1 MTNFNI
7 TNICSFVED
16 LEKRLKKKEAL
27 FEQMFVC
34 FKSAHVS
41 FDVKNRRQ
49 MEALFKQIFENFR
62 DMKVSRRTLCKL
74 CEGLN
79 NQSRYR

>member
-1 MTNFNI
+1 MTDLNI

-34 FKSAHVS
+34 FKGTHVS

-49 MEALFKQIFENFR
+49 MEALFKQIFECFR
-62 DMKVSRRTLCKL
+62 ETKVSRKTLCKL
-74 CEGLN
+74 CEGLS
-79 NQSRYR
+79 NQPIHR

>member
-1 MTNFNI
+1 MTDLNI

-16 LEKRLKKKEAL
+16 LEKRLKKTEAL

-34 FKSAHVS
+34 FKSTHVS
-41 FDVKNRRQ
+41 FDIKNRRQ
-49 MEALFKQIFENFR
+49 MEALFKQIFKSFR
-62 DMKVSRRTLCKL
+62 DTKVSRRTLCKL
-74 CEGLN
+74 CEGLR